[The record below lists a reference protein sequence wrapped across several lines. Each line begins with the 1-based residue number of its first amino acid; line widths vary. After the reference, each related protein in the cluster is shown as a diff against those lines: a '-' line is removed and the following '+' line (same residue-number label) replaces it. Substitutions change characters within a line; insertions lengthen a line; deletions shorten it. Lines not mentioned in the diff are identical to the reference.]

1 MEDRTITIQET
12 ITVETSFGEHV
23 IELCYGDI
31 TALPMEEKVDIIMVS
46 VFLG

>member
-1 MEDRTITIQET
+1 MPASAITVQDT
-12 ITVETSFGEHV
+12 ITVETSFGKHD

-46 VFLG
+46 AFIG